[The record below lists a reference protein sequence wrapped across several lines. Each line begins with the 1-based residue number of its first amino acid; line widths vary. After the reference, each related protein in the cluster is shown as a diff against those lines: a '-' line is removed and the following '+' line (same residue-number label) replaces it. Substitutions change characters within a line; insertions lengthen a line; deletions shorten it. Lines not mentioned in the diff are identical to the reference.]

1 VSEKKNRMD
10 TDSDRLTHLTNLT
23 RQICDL
29 LDITDED
36 EIVSRIGTLLADQ
49 EMSHRRLARRAQQD
63 QANHKFTLRL
73 HPDDYRVLATL
84 AALQNRPTEDQVQ
97 QYVNEG
103 LRRDVHAFNTILA
116 AVQDEH
122 AADPNTN
129 PRNDKEPNGTR

>member
-1 VSEKKNRMD
+1 MSEDKDPMD

-23 RQICDL
+23 RQICQL
-29 LDITDED
+29 LDIADED
-36 EIVSRIGTLLADQ
+36 QIVSRIGTLLADQ
-49 EMSHRRLARRAQQD
+49 EMSHQRLAQRAHQD

-103 LRRDVHAFNTILA
+103 LRRDVNAFNNILA
-116 AVQDEH
+116 AVQDEQT
-122 AADPNTN
+122 AYPNAT
-129 PRNDKEPNGTR
+129 EPGP